1 MTDQAELELLLR
13 SEWGVPSV
21 TALPE
26 AGRFLVSIPNPGQ
39 IHDETVVVVT
49 VTDDGWSVSDA
60 GHAAFWLGNDFDNI
74 ADMWLRSGTSVERLQ
89 NDELVVTTGRD
100 VHVSAR
106 AVLGAASE
114 FRQITEAR
122 HLIEAIREKKDAAAK
137 AESSSRV
144 MARELQALFEREHP
158 SYARLGRL
166 GHSIG
171 RGAIKTSAPWSM
183 QTPRGDRTMV
193 VSTFIDLLQTP
204 QVVRSALAT
213 TSLVLDVAK
222 HAEIGSR
229 LVVVRGGDGVL
240 ADLVDMYASSAIVVD
255 SANHRTALETIS
267 EPLLKLV
274 AA

>member
-1 MTDQAELELLLR
+1 MTDQAELELLLK

-60 GHAAFWLGNDFDNI
+60 GHAAFWLGNDFDHI
-74 ADMWLRSGTSVERLQ
+74 ADLWLRSGTSVERLQ
-89 NDELVVTTGRD
+89 NDELVVTTGQD

-114 FRQITEAR
+114 FRQITEVR

-158 SYARLGRL
+158 SYARLGKL

>member
-60 GHAAFWLGNDFDNI
+60 GNAAFWLGNDFNNI
-74 ADMWLRSGTSVERLQ
+74 ADLWLRSGTSVERLQ
-89 NDELVVTTGRD
+89 NDELVVSTGLD

-158 SYARLGRL
+158 SYARLGKL

-222 HAEIGSR
+222 HADIASR

-240 ADLVDMYASSAIVVD
+240 ADLVDMYAFSAIVVD

>member
-1 MTDQAELELLLR
+1 MTDQAELELLLK

-60 GHAAFWLGNDFDNI
+60 GNAAFWLGNDFNNI
-74 ADMWLRSGTSVERLQ
+74 ADLWLRSGTSVERLQ
-89 NDELVVTTGRD
+89 NDELVVTTGQD

-158 SYARLGRL
+158 SYARLGKL